1 LCGAN
6 VTELTPE
13 QHDGVFAAVSHLPHL
28 LSFALVHDLAQ
39 RDNRDLLLSFAA
51 SGFRDFTRI
60 AASSPE
66 MWRDIC
72 LANREA
78 LLVELRRYADE
89 LYALHQALE
98 RNDAAKLEEVFSEA
112 RRVRGGWKGQ

>member
-1 LCGAN
+1 
-6 VTELTPE
+6 
-13 QHDGVFAAVSHLPHL
+13 
-28 LSFALVHDLAQ
+28 VHDIAQ
-39 RDNRDLLLSFAA
+39 REDRDLLLSFAA

-78 LLVELRRYADE
+78 LLRELKLYQIEITE
-89 LYALHQALE
+89 LNLALE
-98 RNDAAKLEEVFSEA
+98 NSDAAKLEEVFSLA
-112 RRVRGGWKGQ
+112 KAVRSSWSH